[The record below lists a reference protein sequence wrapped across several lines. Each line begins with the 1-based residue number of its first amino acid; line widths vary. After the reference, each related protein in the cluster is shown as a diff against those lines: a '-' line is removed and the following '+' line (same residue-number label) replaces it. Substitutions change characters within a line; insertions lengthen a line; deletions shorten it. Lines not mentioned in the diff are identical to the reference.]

1 MNSSVPL
8 RRGCLIALALLLSYC
23 APGASQE
30 NSTGTKRGEIVRN
43 SIFKFDNGN
52 SPYKA
57 WLQQD
62 VVWIISD
69 EERAA
74 FKLLKNDEE
83 RDHFIEAFWS
93 RRDPTPDTFENE
105 YKEEHYRRIVYANDH
120 FGATVP
126 GWKSDR
132 GRMYIMFGPP
142 DEIESYAAKDQDNTP
157 GEDPSSYP
165 LEIWHYTYIEGIGEN
180 VGLEFVDA
188 CKCGDY
194 HMAIT
199 RLRKENLRTVPSW
212 HLVEGWWGRLDRVP
226 NGLGNP
232 PRIKFKELEEKV
244 NAQLKWKTLPIE
256 VSIGTTK
263 VTDFSSLV
271 PITIS
276 VRRSDIVFVNK
287 NGSRHATLNVFERAM
302 TPAGHVAEIFEGPFD
317 IDALSESEPSSGK
330 EAATFSNTLVLRT
343 APYRI
348 EIALQDANSDH
359 WATWAG
365 EVGSEK

>member
-1 MNSSVPL
+1 MNSGVPL
-8 RRGCLIALALLLSYC
+8 LRGCLIALALLLSC
-23 APGASQE
+23 RARGASQE
-30 NSTGTKRGEIVRN
+30 NPRGTRRREIVR
-43 SIFKFDNGN
+43 DNGK
-52 SPYKA
+52 SPYNA

-69 EERAA
+69 EERAS

-83 RDHFIEAFWS
+83 RDQFIEAFWL

-105 YKEEHYRRIVYANDH
+105 YKEEHYRRIVFANNH
-120 FGATVP
+120 FSTIIP

-142 DEIESYAAKDQDNTP
+142 DEVESYATRDQDNTP

-165 LEIWHYTYIEGIGEN
+165 LEVWHYNYIEGIGEK

-194 HMAIT
+194 HMANT
-199 RLRKENLRTVPSW
+199 RARNGELRTGTLGR
-212 HLVEGWWGRLDRVP
+212 LVEGWWGRLDPVP

-244 NAQLKWKTLPIE
+244 NAQLKWKTLPFE

-263 VTDFSSLV
+263 VTDFSSLF

-276 VRRSDIVFVNK
+276 VRRGNIAFVNK
-287 NGSRHATLNVFERAM
+287 NCSRQATINVFERVM
-302 TPAGHVAEIFEGPFD
+302 TPAGHVAEVFEGTFD
-317 IDALSESEPSSGK
+317 VDALSKSEPGSDP
-330 EAATFSNTLVLRT
+330 EAAVLSNMLVLRS
-343 APYRI
+343 ARYRI
-348 EIALQDANSDH
+348 EIALQDSNSDH